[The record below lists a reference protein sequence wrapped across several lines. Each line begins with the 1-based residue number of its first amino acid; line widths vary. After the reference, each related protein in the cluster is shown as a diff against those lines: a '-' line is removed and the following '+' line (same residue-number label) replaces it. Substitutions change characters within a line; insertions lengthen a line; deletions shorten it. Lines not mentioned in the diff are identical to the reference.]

1 MLCPAMA
8 DPTPPRT
15 HAQRTEAARKRREA
29 EALRANLAR
38 RKAQSRERAQPA
50 EGQGGKD
57 KSEVKG
63 FVFEKKKQKTF
74 FDLGLRR
81 FPNQRPKL
89 TKVFLLLFLQK
100 KKRSLPSPT
109 LFATGLIPC
118 P

>member
-1 MLCPAMA
+1 MA
-8 DPTPPRT
+8 GPTPPET
-15 HAQRTEAARKRREA
+15 HAQRTKAARKRREA

-38 RKAQSRERAQPA
+38 RKAQSREREEPA
-50 EGQGGKD
+50 ESSGQKE
-57 KSEVKG
+57 KSEVKD
-63 FVFEKKKQKTF
+63 FFFEKEEQKSF